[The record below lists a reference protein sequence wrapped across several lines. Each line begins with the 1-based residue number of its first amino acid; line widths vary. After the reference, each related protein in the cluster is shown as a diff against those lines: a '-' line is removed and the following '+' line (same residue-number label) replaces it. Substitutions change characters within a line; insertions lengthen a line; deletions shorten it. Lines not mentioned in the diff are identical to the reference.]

1 MPEHF
6 DSEKRGKRAAIVL
19 LFVFIWAI
27 AGIIAFFISIFCMF
41 KSGTITDKAVGFLLA
56 VVLGPL
62 YFIYFAF
69 NKNYCGNQIK
79 SKKH

>member
-6 DSEKRGKRAAIVL
+6 DSEKRGKRAVIVL

-69 NKNYCGNQIK
+69 NKNYCGNKNK
-79 SKKH
+79 SLKH